1 MRARTRKS
9 PPASQGGCA
18 VAIGELPED
27 HPAEEKDREQRSKRR
42 YRVLVTLNYEQM
54 AAAEGWRAAHGISDQ
69 AEALGELIRL
79 GLLSEVAKIYRLV
92 SENRASVPRRQGR
105 S

>member
-1 MRARTRKS
+1 MS
-9 PPASQGGCA
+9 P
-18 VAIGELPED
+18 GELPEAMPD
-27 HPAEEKDREQRSKRR
+27 EDMSGETRTARR
-42 YRVLVTLNYEQM
+42 YSVMVALNYEQM

-92 SENRASVPRRQGR
+92 CDNRGPDSRQHGQG
-105 S
+105 

>member
-1 MRARTRKS
+1 MRERATKARLHQRGS
-9 PPASQGGCA
+9 YA
-18 VAIGELPED
+18 VAIGELPGDQTVRDMSGETRT
-27 HPAEEKDREQRSKRR
+27 ARR
-42 YRVLVTLNYEQM
+42 YSVMVALNHEQM

-92 SENRASVPRRQGR
+92 SENRTATR
-105 S
+105 

>member
-1 MRARTRKS
+1 MS
-9 PPASQGGCA
+9 P
-18 VAIGELPED
+18 GELPEAMPD
-27 HPAEEKDREQRSKRR
+27 DELSGDTKTARR
-42 YRVLVTLNYEQM
+42 YSVMVALNHEQM

-92 SENRASVPRRQGR
+92 CDNRGSESRPRGQG
-105 S
+105 

>member
-1 MRARTRKS
+1 M
-9 PPASQGGCA
+9 
-18 VAIGELPED
+18 AIGERPED
-27 HPAEEKDREQRSKRR
+27 HPPEGNDKEKRSKRR
-42 YRVLVTLNYEQM
+42 YRVLVTLNHEQL

-69 AEALGELIRL
+69 ADALGELIRL

-92 SENRASVPRRQGR
+92 CDNRAPTPRRQGR

>member
-1 MRARTRKS
+1 MTL
-9 PPASQGGCA
+9 GD
-18 VAIGELPED
+18 LPEGIPD
-27 HPAEEKDREQRSKRR
+27 EDMSGDTRTARR
-42 YRVLVTLNYEQM
+42 YCVMVALNYEQM

-92 SENRASVPRRQGR
+92 CDNRGSDSRQHG
-105 S
+105 

>member
-1 MRARTRKS
+1 ME
-9 PPASQGGCA
+9 GGYA
-18 VAIGELPED
+18 VKIGELAED
-27 HPAEEKDREQRSKRR
+27 RPVDKPSAKQRAALR
-42 YRVLVTLNYEQM
+42 YSVLVELNYEQM

-92 SENRASVPRRQGR
+92 CDNRSQTPRRQGR

>member
-1 MRARTRKS
+1 
-9 PPASQGGCA
+9 
-18 VAIGELPED
+18 VAIGELPRNSLAED
-27 HPAEEKDREQRSKRR
+27 MPGETKTERR
-42 YRVLVTLNYEQM
+42 YSVMVALNYEQM

-92 SENRASVPRRQGR
+92 CENRSSVSRQQGP
-105 S
+105 

>member
-1 MRARTRKS
+1 M
-9 PPASQGGCA
+9 
-18 VAIGELPED
+18 AIGELPED
-27 HPAEEKDREQRSKRR
+27 HPAEEKARKPKTSRR
-42 YRVLVTLNYEQM
+42 YRVLVTLNYEQL
-54 AAAEGWRAAHGISDQ
+54 AAAEGWRAAHGIPDQ

-92 SENRASVPRRQGR
+92 CDNRASTPRRQGR